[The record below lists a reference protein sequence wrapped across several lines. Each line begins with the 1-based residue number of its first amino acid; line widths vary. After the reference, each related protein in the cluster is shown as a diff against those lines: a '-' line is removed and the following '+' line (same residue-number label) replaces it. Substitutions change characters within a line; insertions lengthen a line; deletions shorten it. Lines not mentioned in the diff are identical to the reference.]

1 MDHLEEYERSKGK
14 KWDGEE
20 VERNNK
26 KVVQCDVFV
35 CGVCQKVCRSKA
47 GLSNHK
53 RRMHEVSA
61 LKKEF
66 VCGKCGK
73 GFKQEENLSN
83 HKKHSVRCRV
93 NSPIQ
98 ARVYKGARG
107 PCPLCFKE
115 MATTNISRHIKESCP
130 MR

>member
-73 GFKQEENLSN
+73 GFKQEANLSN
-83 HKKHSVRCRV
+83 HKKHSATCRV

-98 ARVYKGARG
+98 ARVYK
-107 PCPLCFKE
+107 
-115 MATTNISRHIKESCP
+115 
-130 MR
+130 